1 MLNKKLV
8 LAALLGAALAD
19 DTVTDDTVTDDTVTD
34 DTNPVEPVEPVVEDK
49 EEEEDDRLPTR
60 DWKEV
65 MPDGSTTTV
74 LCDQGESA
82 LWSDAKE
89 KLVELAAAKVAT
101 ASLRYR

>member
-19 DTVTDDTVTDDTVTD
+19 DPPAETPTGTPAETPTGTPAETPAPTGEENDDDD
-34 DTNPVEPVEPVVEDK
+34 K
-49 EEEEDDRLPTR
+49 DDRLPTR

-65 MPDGSTTTV
+65 MPDGSSDTV

-82 LWSDAKE
+82 LWEDAKE
-89 KLVELAAAKVAT
+89 KLVELATAKETT
-101 ASLRYR
+101 A